1 MKVKVVVKKGFGDSF
16 PSGKI
21 QDGSE
26 LNLTLNN
33 AKELVKM
40 GFVEYKDAKEAEKK
54 EAEVKKEKS
63 KSKKK

>member
-1 MKVKVVVKKGFGDSF
+1 MKVKVVVKNGFGDSF

-26 LNLTLNN
+26 LNLPLRT